1 MQSQDNQP
9 PGNSDATLVAPRTQQ
24 GSARLIL
31 RRPDGQLAEY
41 GLDKDE
47 ISIGRLASN
56 DVVLTD
62 DRSVSRRHA
71 VIRRSNVGYV
81 IEDQQSN
88 NGTYVDGEKIIYP
101 FVLHNNQSIKIG
113 SNELTFKLVSAPLP
127 APAQAEPAPARTN
140 PTLPKPDPLP
150 QPFGSAPLEPAPQMG
165 FPPPPPPGFDI
176 QQPAPPVAQPQPAF
190 PAQPA
195 AFQAPEPAPAFPE
208 QPQPAPAYPA
218 PQQPAPAFPQ
228 QPAPLAGMPG
238 QPQAAAGP
246 GEIICQQCGN
256 PTLANK
262 QFCLQCGA
270 SIVAQ
275 VAQAQV
281 ASSGPAAPYGAQPG
295 MAPGFPPNQPG
306 TAYGQ
311 PQQPF
316 GQPQPGWPP
325 QQPGQFPPNQMGGPQ
340 QAPGQ
345 MPAGQPGWPPQQA
358 PGQPQPGWPQQQ
370 PGQMPPNQMGGPQPQ
385 GWPGQP
391 GPFGAPAPAPAAGP
405 IDATAFYTRGM
416 RPLQTGEIRVRLTT
430 QFAGPGPIQPGAT
443 ITVRIWPAAQDAFY
457 LSGPGVTLRVPG
469 PGGVEEGVLQV
480 TPLRPTAAGAT
491 DQLLLMITDANSGQP
506 LQPNPVAAEIV
517 IAYQPVAAFDGPGS
531 VRILG

>member
-31 RRPDGQLAEY
+31 RRPDGQLTEY
-41 GLDKDE
+41 GMDKDE
-47 ISIGRLASN
+47 ISIGRLATN
-56 DVVLTD
+56 DVVLND

-88 NGTYVDGEKIIYP
+88 NGTYVDGEKILYP

-127 APAQAEPAPARTN
+127 APAPAEPAPARTN
-140 PTLPKPDPLP
+140 PTLPRAEP
-150 QPFGSAPLEPAPQMG
+150 QPQSFGSATLEPAPQMG
-165 FPPPPPPGFDI
+165 FPLPPPPGFDI

-190 PAQPA
+190 PPQPA
-195 AFQAPEPAPAFPE
+195 AFQQPEAAPAFPAQPQPVYPAPAFP
-208 QPQPAPAYPA
+208 A
-218 PQQPAPAFPQ
+218 
-228 QPAPLAGMPG
+228 QPAPLPGAPG
-238 QPQAAAGP
+238 QQQAVAGP
-246 GEIICQQCGN
+246 GEIICQQCNN

-275 VAQAQV
+275 VAQSQA
-281 ASSGPAAPYGAQPG
+281 ASSGPAAPFGSQPM

-306 TAYGQ
+306 TSYGQ
-311 PQQPF
+311 PQQPL

-325 QQPGQFPPNQMGGPQ
+325 QQPGQFPPNQFAGPQ

-345 MPAGQPGWPPQQA
+345 MPPGQSGWPPQQPA
-358 PGQPQPGWPQQQ
+358 GQPQPGQPQGWPPQQ

-391 GPFGAPAPAPAAGP
+391 GQFGAPAPAPAAGP
-405 IDATAFYTRGM
+405 IDATAFYPRGM
-416 RPLQTGEIRVRLTT
+416 RPLQTVELRVRLAT
-430 QFAGPGPIQPGAT
+430 QFAAPGPIQPGAA

-469 PGGVEEGVLQV
+469 PGGVEEGTLQV
-480 TPLRPTAAGAT
+480 TPLRPTAPGAT

-506 LQPNPVAAEIV
+506 LQPTPVAAEIV
-517 IAYQPVAAFDGPGS
+517 IAYQPTPPFDGPGS

>member
-31 RRPDGQLAEY
+31 RRPDGQLTEY
-41 GLDKDE
+41 GMDKDE
-47 ISIGRLASN
+47 ISIGRLATN
-56 DVVLTD
+56 DVVLND

-88 NGTYVDGEKIIYP
+88 NGTYVDGEKILYP

-127 APAQAEPAPARTN
+127 TPAQAEPAPARTN
-140 PTLPKPDPLP
+140 PTVPRQTP
-150 QPFGSAPLEPAPQMG
+150 QPQSFGSATLEPAPQMG
-165 FPPPPPPGFDI
+165 FPLPPPPGLDI
-176 QQPAPPVAQPQPAF
+176 QQPAQPAFPPQPAAFQQPEPAPAF

-195 AFQAPEPAPAFPE
+195 AFQQPEAAPAFPA
-208 QPQPAPAYPA
+208 QPQPAPA
-218 PQQPAPAFPQ
+218 FPL
-228 QPAPLAGMPG
+228 QPAPLPGAPG
-238 QPQAAAGP
+238 QQQAVAGP
-246 GEIICQQCGN
+246 GEIICQQCNN

-275 VAQAQV
+275 VAQSQA
-281 ASSGPAAPYGAQPG
+281 AGSGPAAPFGSQPM

-306 TAYGQ
+306 TSYGQ
-311 PQQPF
+311 PQQPL

-325 QQPGQFPPNQMGGPQ
+325 QQPGQFPPNQFAGPQ

-345 MPAGQPGWPPQQA
+345 MPPGQPGWPPQQ
-358 PGQPQPGWPQQQ
+358 PMGQPQPGWPPQQ
-370 PGQMPPNQMGGPQPQ
+370 PGQMPPGQMGGPQPQ

-391 GPFGAPAPAPAAGP
+391 GQFGAPAPAPAAGP
-405 IDATAFYTRGM
+405 IDATAFYARGM
-416 RPLQTGEIRVRLTT
+416 RPLQTVELRVRLAT
-430 QFAGPGPIQPGAT
+430 QFAAPGPIQPGAA

-469 PGGVEEGVLQV
+469 PGGVEEGALQV
-480 TPLRPTAAGAT
+480 TPLRPTAPGAT
-491 DQLLLMITDANSGQP
+491 DQLLLMIIDANSGQP

-517 IAYQPVAAFDGPGS
+517 IAYQPTPPFDGPGS